1 MTCFRRKDDL
11 FQKEIFTH
19 TAGNLM
25 HFQDIGEIYQQEQDL
40 EKATDYLERAADLF
54 DSEGQSSQS
63 NTIKQKV
70 AEIAAQL
77 EQ

>member
-1 MTCFRRKDDL
+1 MFEKKDDL
-11 FQKEIFTH
+11 FQKEIFIYIG
-19 TAGNLM
+19 ANLM
-25 HFQDIGEIYQQEQDL
+25 YFQDIGEIYQQEQDL

-54 DSEGQSSQS
+54 DSEGQSSQA